1 MIHSCTTQDFDQI
14 HEIIND
20 GARAYRGNIP
30 ADRLRDPYMSRE
42 EFQREIE
49 AGVTFWG
56 HETDGQFTGVM
67 GTQDV
72 DDPLKT
78 HPVNLIRHA
87 YVRTNAQGQGI
98 GAQLLVHLRAMTN
111 RPVLIGTWADATW
124 AIHFYQKHG
133 FEIVPIAEKEQLLRR
148 FWTVPDRQIET
159 SVVLADTTWRTL
171 NPQ

>member
-1 MIHSCTTQDFDQI
+1 
-14 HEIIND
+14 
-20 GARAYRGNIP
+20 
-30 ADRLRDPYMSRE
+30 
-42 EFQREIE
+42 
-49 AGVTFWG
+49 
-56 HETDGQFTGVM
+56 M
-67 GTQDV
+67 GTQEV